1 MINLFAVVLC
11 SLAAGSSV
19 VLGNYGLAIVNIL
32 FILINGYVVLEL
44 IEGKK

>member
-19 VLGNYGLAIVNIL
+19 VLGNYGLTFINVL
-32 FILINGYVVLEL
+32 FILMNGYVVLEL